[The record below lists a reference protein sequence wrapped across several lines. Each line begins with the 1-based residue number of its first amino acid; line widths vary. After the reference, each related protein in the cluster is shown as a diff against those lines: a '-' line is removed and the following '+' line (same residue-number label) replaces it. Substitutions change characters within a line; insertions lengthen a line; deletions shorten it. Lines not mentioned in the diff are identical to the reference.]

1 MTDLALEQP
10 DELKIEYP
18 VALPVLPLK
27 EMVVFPQS
35 MTPLAIGQ
43 ERSVRLID
51 DVVAG
56 ERLLVLVASRDSS
69 LDSPGW
75 DDVYDVGTVALVH
88 KMIKVPDGTLRI
100 LVQGLDRVRLENR
113 LDTEPYLLGEFSELP
128 DVLDETPELEALTRN
143 VQGLFARIIGL
154 APYLPEELQLAAANV
169 DDPSALCHLVA
180 STLRTIKTEERQ
192 EILEEVNVEQRLRTV
207 SAILSRELEVFELG
221 SKIQSQVQS
230 EMDRGQREYFL
241 RQQLKAIQQELGESD
256 PEQAEVAELRER
268 LEALGE
274 LPEEVRKAADRE
286 LSRLERLPSAAAEY
300 GVIRTYLEWI
310 LTLPWTT
317 FTDDNLDLAHAR
329 EVLDA
334 DHFDL
339 EKVKDRIIE
348 YLAVAKLRNEVSG
361 QILCFVGP
369 PGVGKTSLG
378 HSIAN
383 ALGRKFVRLSVGGVR
398 DESEIRGHRRT
409 YIGSMPG
416 SIIRSIRDAESSN
429 PLILIDEID
438 KMGADWRGDP
448 ASAMLEVLD
457 PEQNRTFRDHYLD
470 LPFDLSKVLFIC
482 TANTLDTIPGPLLD
496 RMDMIQLSGYT
507 EDEKLGI
514 AKRYLFPKQ
523 LKAHGLRRPQ
533 LTLTDKLLRTVIRE
547 YTREAGVRGLER
559 RLADLCRKAATEV
572 ATGRLKKIRVD
583 DAQLRDWLGARRF
596 AGEVR
601 KRTAGPGV
609 ATGLAYT
616 TVGGDVLFIE
626 ATAYPGQGR
635 LTITGQLGEV
645 MQESAQAALSWV
657 RAHAADFGLP
667 DDWFATH
674 DVHIHVPAG
683 AVPKDG
689 PSAGV
694 TMATAIASLVR
705 DTPVANDLGMTGEIT
720 LTGQVLPIGGLREK
734 SLAAQRAGLKR
745 VVFPRD
751 NEPDLDELPIE
762 TRKALEFIPADTIED
777 VFAAAFDGK
786 RRIMRRG
793 AQAGEKLAASSSQT
807 GCVGRADEQELAL
820 AAQQEGVA
828 VGPVAERDLV
838 GVRLGAVDDDD
849 RVAAHGA
856 AALLGDL
863 GHADRELRLHLP
875 EQRGRVGMHERER
888 RDLHERR
895 AVPGCRPAV
904 RDGHLPLG
912 RSTELEALPA
922 HRLPLTVRLA
932 VAAAACEDEDSQQ
945 ERLFASARPGY
956 QAPANQAKGSG
967 DNGQDD

>member
-1 MTDLALEQP
+1 MTDVTFETPEPEDHELEFP
-10 DELKIEYP
+10 A
-18 VALPVLPLK
+18 ALPVLPLK
-27 EMVVFPQS
+27 ETVVFPQS
-35 MTPLAIGQ
+35 MSPLAIGQ

-56 ERLLVLVASRDSS
+56 DRLLALITAKDAS
-69 LDSPGW
+69 LDSPSW
-75 DDVYDVGTVALVH
+75 DDIYDVGTVALVH

-100 LVQGLDRVRLENR
+100 LVQGIERIKLEHR
-113 LDTEPYLLGEFSELP
+113 LDTDPYLLGEFSALP
-128 DVLDETPELEALTRN
+128 DVLIETPEVEALTRN
-143 VQGLFARIIGL
+143 VQGLFGRIIGL

-192 EILEEVNVEQRLRTV
+192 EILEEVNVEQRLRLV
-207 SAILSRELEVFELG
+207 SQILNRELEVFELG

-230 EMDRGQREYFL
+230 EMEKGQREYFL
-241 RQQLKAIQQELGESD
+241 RQQLKAIQQELGEDD
-256 PEQAEVAELRER
+256 PEAAEVNELREQLDA
-268 LEALGE
+268 LELSEDA
-274 LPEEVRKAADRE
+274 RKAADRE
-286 LSRLERLPSAAAEY
+286 LGRLEKLPSAAAEY

-310 LTLPWTT
+310 LTLPWRKYTE
-317 FTDDNLDLAHAR
+317 DNLDLDHAR
-329 EVLDA
+329 KVLDT

-348 YLAVAKLRNEVSG
+348 YLAVAKLRNEISG

-416 SIIRSIRDAESSN
+416 TIIRSLRDAESSN
-429 PLILIDEID
+429 PLMLIDEID

-457 PEQNRTFRDHYLD
+457 PEQNRSFRDHYLD

-482 TANTLDTIPGPLLD
+482 TANTLDTIPGALLD
-496 RMDMIQLSGYT
+496 RMDVISLSGYT

-514 AKRYLFPKQ
+514 AKKYLLPKQ
-523 LKAHGLRRPQ
+523 LGLHGLLRSQ
-533 LTLTDKLLRTVIRE
+533 LTLSDKVLRTIIRE
-547 YTREAGVRGLER
+547 YTREAGVRNLER
-559 RLADLCRKAATEV
+559 RLADVCRKAATQI
-572 ATGRLKKIRVD
+572 AKGKAQKPRVD
-583 DAQLRDWLGARRF
+583 EARLREWLGPRRF
-596 AGEVR
+596 SGEVR
-601 KRTAGPGV
+601 KRVSVPGV

-616 TVGGDVLFIE
+616 AVGGDVLFIE
-626 ATAYPGQGR
+626 ATAYSGKGR

-657 RAHAADFGLP
+657 RSHTDEMGLA
-667 DDWFATH
+667 DDWFSTH

-705 DTPVANDLGMTGEIT
+705 DEPVAADVGMTGEIT

-745 VVFPRD
+745 VIFPRE
-751 NEPDLDELPIE
+751 NEPDLEDLPPE
-762 TRKALEFIPADTIED
+762 TRKALEFIPVDRIQE
-777 VFAAAFDGK
+777 VFEAAFTGK
-786 RRIMRRG
+786 RRTRPQS
-793 AQAGEKLAASSSQT
+793 AQSI
-807 GCVGRADEQELAL
+807 
-820 AAQQEGVA
+820 
-828 VGPVAERDLV
+828 ERQ
-838 GVRLGAVDDDD
+838 
-849 RVAAHGA
+849 A
-856 AALLGDL
+856 AAGVSN
-863 GHADRELRLHLP
+863 A
-875 EQRGRVGMHERER
+875 
-888 RDLHERR
+888 
-895 AVPGCRPAV
+895 A
-904 RDGHLPLG
+904 
-912 RSTELEALPA
+912 RS
-922 HRLPLTVRLA
+922 
-932 VAAAACEDEDSQQ
+932 S
-945 ERLFASARPGY
+945 
-956 QAPANQAKGSG
+956 
-967 DNGQDD
+967 

>member
-1 MTDLALEQP
+1 MTDVTFEPALDQQLTFP
-10 DELKIEYP
+10 A
-18 VALPVLPLK
+18 ALPVLPLK
-27 EMVVFPQS
+27 ETVVFPQS
-35 MTPLAIGQ
+35 MSPLAIGQ

-56 ERLLVLVASRDSS
+56 DRLLALVTARDGSI
-69 LDSPGW
+69 DVPAW
-75 DDVYDVGTVALVH
+75 DDLYGVGTVALIH

-100 LVQGLDRVRLENR
+100 LVQGIERVKLENR
-113 LDTEPYLLGEFSELP
+113 LDTEPYLLGEFSALP
-128 DVLDETPELEALTRN
+128 DVVEETPEVEALTRN

-192 EILEEVNVEQRLRTV
+192 EILEEVRVEQRLRLV
-207 SAILSRELEVFELG
+207 SQILNRELEVFELG

-230 EMDRGQREYFL
+230 EMEKGQREYFL
-241 RQQLKAIQQELGESD
+241 RQQLKAIQQELGEGD
-256 PEQAEVAELRER
+256 PEQAEVNELREQ
-268 LEALGE
+268 LDALD
-274 LPEEVRKAADRE
+274 LPEDVRKAADRE
-286 LSRLERLPSAAAEY
+286 LGRLEKLPPAAAEY

-310 LTLPWTT
+310 LTVPWRTY
-317 FTDDNLDLAHAR
+317 TDDNLDLDHAR
-329 EVLDA
+329 GVLDA

-339 EKVKDRIIE
+339 DKVKDRIIE
-348 YLAVAKLRNEVSG
+348 YLAVAKLRNEISG

-383 ALGRKFVRLSVGGVR
+383 ALGRKFVRLPVGGVR

-416 SIIRSIRDAESSN
+416 SIIRSLRDAESAN
-429 PLILIDEID
+429 PLMLIDEID

-482 TANTLDTIPGPLLD
+482 TANTVDTVPGPLLD
-496 RMDMIQLSGYT
+496 RMDVISLSGYT
-507 EDEKLGI
+507 EEEKLGI
-514 AKRYLFPKQ
+514 AKRYLVPKQ
-523 LKAHGLRRPQ
+523 LSQHGLTASQ
-533 LTLTDKLLRTVIRE
+533 LTMSDKVLRTIIRE
-547 YTREAGVRGLER
+547 YTREAGVRNLER
-559 RLADLCRKAATEV
+559 RIADVCRKAATQIAKGEPRKR
-572 ATGRLKKIRVD
+572 TVD
-583 DAQLRDWLGARRF
+583 DTRVREWLGPRRF
-596 AGEVR
+596 SAEVR
-601 KRTAGPGV
+601 KRTSAPGV

-616 TVGGDVLFIE
+616 AVGGDVLFIE
-626 ATAYPGQGR
+626 ATAYAGKGR

-657 RAHAADFGLP
+657 RSHTAQLGLP

-705 DTPVANDLGMTGEIT
+705 DEPVADDVGMTGEIT

-745 VVFPRD
+745 VVFPRE
-751 NEPDLDELPIE
+751 NEPDLEDLPPE
-762 TRKALEFIPADTIED
+762 TRDALEFIAADKIED

-786 RRIMRRG
+786 RRTRTQRPRG
-793 AQAGEKLAASSSQT
+793 IERQA
-807 GCVGRADEQELAL
+807 
-820 AAQQEGVA
+820 
-828 VGPVAERDLV
+828 
-838 GVRLGAVDDDD
+838 
-849 RVAAHGA
+849 
-856 AALLGDL
+856 
-863 GHADRELRLHLP
+863 
-875 EQRGRVGMHERER
+875 
-888 RDLHERR
+888 
-895 AVPGCRPAV
+895 
-904 RDGHLPLG
+904 
-912 RSTELEALPA
+912 ALPA
-922 HRLPLTVRLA
+922 RR
-932 VAAAACEDEDSQQ
+932 S
-945 ERLFASARPGY
+945 
-956 QAPANQAKGSG
+956 
-967 DNGQDD
+967 

>member
-1 MTDLALEQP
+1 LTELQFEQAEP
-10 DELKIEYP
+10 ASSPIEFP
-18 VALPVLPLK
+18 AALPVLPLK
-27 EMVVFPQS
+27 ETVVFPQS

-51 DVVAG
+51 DVVSG
-56 ERLLVLVASRDSS
+56 DRLLALVASRDAAIEV
-69 LDSPGW
+69 PGW
-75 DDVYDVGTVALVH
+75 DDVYEVGTLALVH

-100 LVQGLDRVRLENR
+100 LVQGLDRVHLETR
-113 LDTEPYLLGEFSELP
+113 LDVDPYLLGEFSESP
-128 DVLDETPELEALTRN
+128 DVLEETPELEALTRN

-192 EILEEVNVEQRLRTV
+192 EILEQVNVEQRLRAV
-207 SAILSRELEVFELG
+207 LAILNRELEVFELG

-230 EMDRGQREYFL
+230 EMERGQREYFL
-241 RQQLKAIQQELGESD
+241 RQQLKAIQQELGETD
-256 PEQAEVAELRER
+256 PEQAEAAELRER
-268 LEALGE
+268 LDALGE

-286 LSRLERLPSAAAEY
+286 LARLEKLPPAAAEY
-300 GVIRTYLEWI
+300 GVIRTYVEWI
-310 LTLPWTT
+310 LTLPWNA
-317 FTDDNLDLAHAR
+317 FTDDNLDLDHAR
-329 EVLDA
+329 TVLDA

-348 YLAVAKLRNEVSG
+348 YLAVAKLRNEISG

-398 DESEIRGHRRT
+398 DESEVRGHRRT

-416 SIIRSIRDAESSN
+416 SIIRSLRDAESSN
-429 PLILIDEID
+429 PLLLIDEID
-438 KMGADWRGDP
+438 KMGSDWRGDP
-448 ASAMLEVLD
+448 SSAMLEVLD

-496 RMDMIQLSGYT
+496 RMDVIQLSGYT

-514 AKRYLFPKQ
+514 AKRYLLPKQ
-523 LKAHGLRRPQ
+523 LAAHGLQRRQ
-533 LTLTDKLLRTVIRE
+533 LAISDKLVRTVIRE
-547 YTREAGVRGLER
+547 YTREAGVRSLER
-559 RLADLCRKAATEV
+559 RLADVCRKAATDV
-572 ATGRLKKIRVD
+572 AKGRAEKIKLDEAR
-583 DAQLRDWLGARRF
+583 LREWLGPRRF
-596 AGEVR
+596 SGDVR
-601 KRTAGPGV
+601 KRTSEPGV

-626 ATAYPGQGR
+626 ATAYAGKGR

-657 RAHAADFGLP
+657 RAHATDLGLTA
-667 DDWFATH
+667 DWFSEH

-705 DTPVANDLGMTGEIT
+705 GTPVAADVGMTGEIT

-745 VVFPRD
+745 IIFPRE
-751 NEPDLDELPIE
+751 NEPDLDELPPE
-762 TRKALEFIPADTIED
+762 TRAALEFIPVDTIEE
-777 VFAAAFDGK
+777 VFEAAFDG
-786 RRIMRRG
+786 RRRSR
-793 AQAGEKLAASSSQT
+793 ARSPQTAAKLAASWSQT
-807 GCVGRADEQELAL
+807 AP
-820 AAQQEGVA
+820 AA
-828 VGPVAERDLV
+828 
-838 GVRLGAVDDDD
+838 
-849 RVAAHGA
+849 
-856 AALLGDL
+856 
-863 GHADRELRLHLP
+863 
-875 EQRGRVGMHERER
+875 EQRSRN
-888 RDLHERR
+888 
-895 AVPGCRPAV
+895 
-904 RDGHLPLG
+904 
-912 RSTELEALPA
+912 S
-922 HRLPLTVRLA
+922 RLPRKTNV
-932 VAAAACEDEDSQQ
+932 
-945 ERLFASARPGY
+945 
-956 QAPANQAKGSG
+956 
-967 DNGQDD
+967 